1 MAKRIILAGVL
12 GGIALFLWEA
22 VAHMALPLGMAGVK
36 AIANEDA
43 VKAALKQN
51 IREPGFYFFPAGG
64 MAPGLT
70 AEQQRAAEAKA
81 EEQWR
86 TETSGI
92 MVVHPS
98 GRNTSFGRMLTLQ
111 ALGDIILALI
121 AACLVAQALWLPY
134 LGRVAFV
141 GGLGLFPFLASEFP
155 LWNWYGFP
163 TDYTFAQLTVHVV
176 GFLVAG
182 LVIAAVVKGAATK
195 KAAV

>member
-1 MAKRIILAGVL
+1 MAKRIFLAGVL

-92 MVVHPS
+92 MVMDPS
-98 GRNTSFGRMLTLQ
+98 GRNASFGRMLTIQ
-111 ALGDIILALI
+111 ALGDILLALI
-121 AACLVAQALWLPY
+121 SACLVAQALSLPY

-141 GGLGLFPFLASEFP
+141 GGLGLFPSLASEFP

-163 TDYTFAQLTVHVV
+163 TDYTFAQLVVHISLRY
-176 GFLVAG
+176 FVAG
-182 LVIAAVVKGAATK
+182 LVIAAVVKSVRLPA
-195 KAAV
+195 

>member
-36 AIANEDA
+36 ALANEDA
-43 VKAALKQN
+43 VRATLKQN

-64 MAPGLT
+64 MASGLT
-70 AEQQRAAEAKA
+70 AEQQRAAEARA

-86 TETSGI
+86 TEMSGI
-92 MVVHPS
+92 MVVHPH
-98 GRNTSFGRMLTLQ
+98 GRDVSFGRLLTIQ
-111 ALGDIILALI
+111 AICDILLALI
-121 AACLVAQALWLPY
+121 AAGLVAQALWLPY

-141 GGLGLFPFLASEFP
+141 GVLGLFPFLASEFP
-155 LWNWYGFP
+155 FWNWYGFP
-163 TDYTFAQLTVHVV
+163 ADYTFAQLTVHVV

-182 LVIAAVVKGAATK
+182 LVIAAVVKGAVASR
-195 KAAV
+195 ASA